1 VNESEA
7 RRRFAAGRVARLATV
22 ASDGRPRIVPCCF
35 VFDGDTVYSAV
46 DEKPK
51 ASPDLARLRDMAINP
66 DVTFVVDE
74 YQEDWGSRNRVA
86 MPALREL
93 FEELGFRDVETYVQ
107 SGNVAF
113 GSAKKPDAVAIAKR
127 IERDL
132 GARSPVLIRSGAD
145 LAKVATTNPFP
156 AAAAHVTFLE
166 DRPKGAAVNAVDG
179 AAFAPDEFSV
189 VGRDVY
195 LHCPNGYGRSKLNNA
210 FWEKQ
215 LGTVATTRNWKTV
228 TAMRDLTAS

>member
-74 YQEDWGSRNRVA
+74 YQEDW
-86 MPALREL
+86 
-93 FEELGFRDVETYVQ
+93 
-107 SGNVAF
+107 
-113 GSAKKPDAVAIAKR
+113 DAVWWTRVRGRARMVQDEEA
-127 IERDL
+127 ERAVRLLRDKYPQYQSHQL
-132 GARSPVLIRSGAD
+132 ARV
-145 LAKVATTNPFP
+145 V
-156 AAAAHVTFLE
+156 
-166 DRPKGAAVNAVDG
+166 AVD
-179 AAFAPDEFSV
+179 
-189 VGRDVY
+189 
-195 LHCPNGYGRSKLNNA
+195 
-210 FWEKQ
+210 
-215 LGTVATTRNWKTV
+215 V
-228 TAMRDLTAS
+228 TEVRGWQAS